1 MSNYQHPAA
10 DNYNSRTTS
19 SRHIRRQQKNRM
31 RSDLGYVPRSKT
43 VGTWCGSGHRHK
55 TLDMLEGT
63 GRKMAPISQN
73 HFRALELKGNKRNP
87 VIVDLELNGNFNLY
101 YKVSVLLWHNDKSRP
116 VWNLFINVHLCLK
129 DQRRSSV

>member
-87 VIVDLELNGNFNLY
+87 V
-101 YKVSVLLWHNDKSRP
+101 SVLLWHNDKSRP